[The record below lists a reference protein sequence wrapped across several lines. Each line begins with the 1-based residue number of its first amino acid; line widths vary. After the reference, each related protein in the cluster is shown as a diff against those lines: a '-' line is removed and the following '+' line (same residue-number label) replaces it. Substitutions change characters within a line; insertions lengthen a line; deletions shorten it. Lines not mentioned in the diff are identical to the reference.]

1 MRWKWDNG
9 SKAFNTEYMNNPID
23 EDSMIF
29 NPNEFTYWDDVD
41 SAKEFPH
48 SEYTVSM
55 GVDFALGKERGDYSA
70 VSVVAKHKEN
80 GTVFIVDSYGEQ
92 IKSDGFIEKIV
103 KMTLEWQPDVIA
115 VESVAAQEFIADV
128 LKTEL
133 SNEG

>member
-1 MRWKWDNG
+1 
-9 SKAFNTEYMNNPID
+9 MNNPID

-70 VSVVAKHKEN
+70 VCVVAKHKEN
-80 GTVFIVDSYGEQ
+80 GTVFIVDSSGER
-92 IKSDGFIEKIV
+92 IKPDGYSEKIV
-103 KMTLEWQPDVIA
+103 KMTLERQPDVIA
-115 VESVAAQEFIADV
+115 DKRMAGQEFF
-128 LKTEL
+128 
-133 SNEG
+133 